1 MSAGVRVRRAA
12 SPPPSIVAAAPRF
25 PNPKHDHLDAD
36 ERRAAASRGY
46 GPGRKG
52 QGHGHAPGGVNL
64 APAEWKLLGVIV
76 LIAFGVRLFR
86 ISQPDSVV

>member
-12 SPPPSIVAAAPRF
+12 SPPPSLPQAAPRF
-25 PNPKHDHLDAD
+25 PNSRHDHLDAD

-46 GPGRKG
+46 VPGRKT
-52 QGHGHAPGGVNL
+52 HAPGGVNL
-64 APAEWKLLGVIV
+64 TAAECKLLGVVV

-86 ISQPDSVV
+86 LSQPTSVV